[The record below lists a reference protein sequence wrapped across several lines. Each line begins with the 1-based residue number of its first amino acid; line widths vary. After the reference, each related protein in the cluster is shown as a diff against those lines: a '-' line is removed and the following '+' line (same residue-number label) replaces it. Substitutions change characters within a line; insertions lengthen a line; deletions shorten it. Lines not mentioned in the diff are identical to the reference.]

1 MGKAGEIIAN
11 GFRSTF
17 RDYVAEKTSF
27 DGAIAELA
35 LANKVRNKTQAAY
48 QRGDLLERRRELM
61 QHWADYAYQI
71 SKPKII
77 ELRA

>member
-1 MGKAGEIIAN
+1 MGKAGEITVH

-35 LANKVRNKTQAAY
+35 LAHKVRNKTQAAY
-48 QRGDLLERRRELM
+48 QRGDLLEKRRELM
-61 QHWADYAYQI
+61 QHWADYSYQI
-71 SKPKII
+71 NKPKIVK
-77 ELRA
+77 LRA